1 MDITGFPIKPAFA
14 ERYRQLTDWDAFL
27 SCSLTFLRKS
37 IRVNTLKIPVAALRQ
52 RMRNWRLT
60 PIPWC
65 PEAFWVEHAE
75 GRRDIGNTLEHQLG
89 YIYVQEAASLIP
101 PLALDPQP
109 GEAVLDMCASP
120 GSKTTQM
127 AAMMQNKGALVANDY
142 TGIRIKPLGI
152 NLQRCGVSNAIVTI
166 MHGRRFRNLQF
177 DKILV
182 DAPCSGTGTISKS
195 PKTLIM
201 WNPHMVKHLA
211 IVQRQLLAAA
221 FQNLRPGGTL
231 VYSTCTMEPEED
243 EGVVDAFLQQHS
255 DARLEEIAL
264 PGLQRSPCMQSFGG
278 KAFHPD
284 IQKCLRIWP
293 QDNRT
298 EGFFVAK
305 IRKG

>member
-52 RMRNWRLT
+52 RMRNWRLA

-101 PLALDPQP
+101 PLVLDPQP

>member
-101 PLALDPQP
+101 PLVLDPQP